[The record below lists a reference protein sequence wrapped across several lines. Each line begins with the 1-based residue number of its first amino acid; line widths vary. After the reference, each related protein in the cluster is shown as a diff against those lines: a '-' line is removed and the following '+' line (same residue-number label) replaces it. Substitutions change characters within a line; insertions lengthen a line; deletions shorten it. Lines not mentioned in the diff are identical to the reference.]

1 MNSNMNGFELRGIN
15 HLALVCRDFQ
25 ETIDFY
31 TITLGLKLIKSID
44 LPSGGKHFFI
54 DIGNNDTLAFFWS
67 SKAPEGIPG
76 ISSVRP
82 DAFLTGD
89 IITAHGSMNHVA
101 FHVPLEKLEEY
112 RTKLVSQGVQSTP
125 ILHHTDVS
133 MSSFYFFDPN
143 GILLEFAANL
153 QPLNIS
159 SAELADK
166 EVTPSM

>member
-1 MNSNMNGFELRGIN
+1 MKEFELKGIN

-31 TITLGLKLIKSID
+31 TITLGLKLIKNID

-54 DIGNNDTLAFFWS
+54 DIGNNNTLAFFWS
-67 SKAPEGIPG
+67 TKAPESVPG

-82 DAFLTGD
+82 EAFLTGD

-112 RTKLVSQGVQSTP
+112 KEKLVSKGVQTTP
-125 ILHHTDVS
+125 VLHHTDVP

-153 QPLNIS
+153 QSLDTLP
-159 SAELADK
+159 AELK
-166 EVTPSM
+166 EKEAIFLK